1 MHTKTHP
8 AHRLL
13 VIELHKNVFATRR
26 NLINSFTL
34 RASLESIFC
43 YFHNFEKNFG
53 IKQKFTEYLKKSC
66 CLASDR
72 HFSFKYFP
80 RNAFV
85 RKILPILSG
94 LFWLL

>member
-1 MHTKTHP
+1 MQDEAGEAPNDPH
-8 AHRLL
+8 A
-13 VIELHKNVFATRR
+13 
-26 NLINSFTL
+26 INGVHLTLNSLTL
-34 RASLESIFC
+34 RAFLESIVC
-43 YFHNFEKNFG
+43 YFHIFEKNFG

-80 RNAFV
+80 KNAFV
-85 RKILPILSG
+85 RKILPKMSG